1 MHLLQCVAIIV
12 KWDGVSTPRSSL
24 RSTTRLFPLT
34 TECYE
39 SDNERPMPVRSFATA
54 YKVQDE
60 SKRALAEH
68 YADLASQRM
77 QEAAE
82 RMREAGERGRQ
93 TQSGGASGDA
103 PPLPQH
109 AKKRRSQAQA
119 PLPRHASTRPVS
131 GLGSTAP
138 SPL

>member
-82 RMREAGERGRQ
+82 RGHQA
-93 TQSGGASGDA
+93 QSGLGSFD
-103 PPLPQH
+103 PSPTLTQDES
-109 AKKRRSQAQA
+109 KRALAQA
-119 PLPRHASTRPVS
+119 APQRHASTLPVVD
-131 GLGSTAP
+131 
-138 SPL
+138 